1 MPLIRRLPKRGF
13 NNAQFKTV
21 FALVNV
27 SSLNTLFE
35 DGAVVNEAALLEK
48 GLIRGNY
55 DGVKILGNGELTKKL
70 TVLADKISASA
81 LEKIKNA
88 GGSIE
93 AVALK

>member
-21 FALVNV
+21 YAVVNL

-35 DGAVVNEAALLEK
+35 DGAVVNEATLREK
-48 GLIRGNY
+48 GLVRGSY
-55 DGVKILGNGELTKKL
+55 DGVKILGGGELTKKL
-70 TVLADKISASA
+70 TISADKISASA
-81 LEKIKNA
+81 VEKIQNA

-93 AVALK
+93 AVAAK